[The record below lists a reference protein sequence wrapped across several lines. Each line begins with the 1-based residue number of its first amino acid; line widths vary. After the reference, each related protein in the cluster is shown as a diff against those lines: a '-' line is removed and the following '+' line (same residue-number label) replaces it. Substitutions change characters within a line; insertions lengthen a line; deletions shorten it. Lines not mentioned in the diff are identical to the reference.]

1 MNEKELLKGCRKK
14 KLRYQ
19 KALYERYAPTMLGV
33 CFRYFSDIDKANDV
47 LQDVFIKVFENISK
61 FREEGS
67 LEGWIRRIT
76 VHTSINEIKK
86 RKREMVELDES
97 QLEAQDPNLHDEDTE
112 YIINLVSELPD
123 NYREIFNLV
132 AIEGYSFKETS
143 ELLETSEGNVRV
155 RYHRAR
161 KKLQEL
167 LNAYYTN

>member
-19 KALYERYAPTMLGV
+19 KALYEKYAPTMLAV
-33 CFRYFSDIDKANDV
+33 CYRYFSDLDRANDV
-47 LQDVFIKVFENISK
+47 LQDVFIKVFDNISK

-86 RKREMVELDES
+86 RKKEMIELDES
-97 QLEAQDPNLHDEDTE
+97 VLDVADPDLHDADTE
-112 YIINLVSELPD
+112 YIMNLVLELPD

-132 AIEGYSFKETS
+132 AIEGYSFAETA
-143 ELLETSEGNVRV
+143 ELLEITEGNIRV

-161 KKLQEL
+161 KKLQDL